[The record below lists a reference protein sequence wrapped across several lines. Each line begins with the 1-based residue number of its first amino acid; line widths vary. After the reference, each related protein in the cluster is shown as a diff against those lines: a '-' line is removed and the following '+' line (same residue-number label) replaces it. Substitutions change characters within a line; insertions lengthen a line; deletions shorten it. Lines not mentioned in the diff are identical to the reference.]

1 MELYMSA
8 QARIE
13 LSATFGTV
21 EIGCQMLERS
31 RDVWSAGTRTRP
43 IDIPKQLRPFVFL
56 GKSLSGEFLVVTL
69 SAFRPKRLCGNLL
82 GRSHHH
88 GGHHGRSGLVRILLS
103 QPQVPSVWAT
113 RIALDP
119 ASRLVQQTPQYS
131 LPPLYR
137 LRPEFLGAGWH
148 ALLPLPTPP
157 RENRRHR
164 PACGR
169 RQRHATHGP
178 SVWRESE
185 HRLAD
190 RRARRPTCGG
200 VSRRESLPCPSA
212 PGAGR

>member
-1 MELYMSA
+1 MVS
-8 QARIE
+8 
-13 LSATFGTV
+13 
-21 EIGCQMLERS
+21 
-31 RDVWSAGTRTRP
+31 W
-43 IDIPKQLRPFVFL
+43 PKQGSNASTALE
-56 GKSLSGEFLVVTL
+56 SGDSQAGGDELEGGELTYAAAGCKGGQLEKWVVTL
-69 SAFRPKRLCGNLL
+69 SAFRPKRQCGNLL
-82 GRSHHH
+82 GRSHYH
-88 GGHHGRSGLVRILLS
+88 GGHHGRSCLVRIRLS

-113 RIALDP
+113 WIALDP
-119 ASRLVQQTPQYS
+119 PSRLVQQAPQHS
-131 LPPLYR
+131 LPPLHR
-137 LRPEFLGAGWH
+137 LRPEFLRTGRH

-169 RQRHATHGP
+169 RQRHAIHGP

-190 RRARRPTCGG
+190 RRARRPTRGG